1 MAASFWEELN
11 TSEIERELQ
20 GEVVGCHYVSLSR
33 RIVICRDSVSLIPWF
48 LGYVFW
54 VFPTAP
60 PEEVRQ
66 RKTLGSLGWYEPPT
80 SAGTGQPWLAIQA
93 GMPSEAG

>member
-1 MAASFWEELN
+1 MKEK
-11 TSEIERELQ
+11 LQ

-54 VFPTAP
+54 VFPRAP
-60 PEEVRQ
+60 PEEGAQTESVGVR
-66 RKTLGSLGWYEPPT
+66 RPAHRTLWAHIAHVL
-80 SAGTGQPWLAIQA
+80 LA
-93 GMPSEAG
+93 

>member
-1 MAASFWEELN
+1 MKEK
-11 TSEIERELQ
+11 LQ

-54 VFPTAP
+54 VFPRAP

-66 RKTLGSLGWYEPPT
+66 RKTLGGLGWYEPPT
-80 SAGTGQPWLAIQA
+80 SAGIGQPWLAIQA